1 MATAPLA
8 SACIVLILN
17 GAGAFVPSLHGT
29 LTQSSRQTVRIAS
42 EVHSISR
49 RPMSVSMSVDVSKSR
64 IGFLE
69 DSATVSMAAG
79 ALVLGTSTG
88 LASPAEAAQVSA
100 WEQISLPVASVL
112 YDIAFDPVVPDH
124 GLVVGAQGTFL
135 EVKSVLQDCRLAAA
149 VVVASHVIFAMYS
162 FSGLLFWA
170 LKHEY
175 RSWLIDMYATK
186 YLIAGCS
193 CFYILWPLVPIQS
206 PIPNFIHTQ
215 PSVLQ

>member
-1 MATAPLA
+1 
-8 SACIVLILN
+8 
-17 GAGAFVPSLHGT
+17 
-29 LTQSSRQTVRIAS
+29 
-42 EVHSISR
+42 
-49 RPMSVSMSVDVSKSR
+49 MSVSMSVDVSKSR

-162 FSGLLFWA
+162 FSGLLF
-170 LKHEY
+170 
-175 RSWLIDMYATK
+175 
-186 YLIAGCS
+186 
-193 CFYILWPLVPIQS
+193 
-206 PIPNFIHTQ
+206 
-215 PSVLQ
+215 